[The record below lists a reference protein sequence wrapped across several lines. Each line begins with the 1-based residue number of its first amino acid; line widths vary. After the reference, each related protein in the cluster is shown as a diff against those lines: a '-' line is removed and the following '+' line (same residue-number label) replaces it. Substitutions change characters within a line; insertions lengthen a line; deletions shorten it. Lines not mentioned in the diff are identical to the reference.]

1 MTAHLDVNEPQ
12 YARAAAA
19 ILERHERNEP
29 EANITS
35 AVRDFLI
42 LTRLANAE
50 QMVEENPPSDGS
62 RRAVD
67 LTALDTFIEF
77 KRRIGTAASGEPD
90 PDNVRQLD
98 DYLAQSA
105 AQGRVR
111 MGILTDGKRWLLRW
125 PGAGDAR
132 LTRPYAFT
140 LDEPQ
145 GWLPLYEW
153 LRDSALVSLEDV
165 VPDREGIAEHFGP
178 DSPAYQRDIAA
189 LKALYAE
196 NAHLE
201 TIRVKRRLWYDLL
214 RTALGELAFSTE
226 GMERGEMPQTGMT
239 QPGMTQ
245 TGREYTEEM
254 DDLFVRHTYLGAVI
268 GMVVQASF
276 GIDIR
281 RLAETDPADLLQGR
295 ELYRAT
301 GLQGVLESDFF
312 AWPVEVGGNP
322 LLQTLARRVARFQW
336 ADAPPDTAAVLYETV
351 IPPDERRQLGEYYT
365 PAWLARVMVRELVDD
380 PLRQRVLDPA
390 CGSGTFVAEAVR
402 HFLEAAGDRQKQD
415 FRDYGISRIGH
426 AGSARQL
433 NPGHPDN
440 PANPASDSS
449 VNLDPKELLD
459 RLRNAV
465 TGIDVHPVAVHLAR
479 AAWTLAARP
488 AISAAHEAGF
498 DASLS
503 IPVYL
508 GDALQLRF
516 RTGDLFAENEI
527 AIEVR
532 DDANTELFFPVSL
545 VERAENFD
553 ALMGD
558 VSAYI
563 ETGEDALLAL
573 DDNHINDPAERRMIG
588 ETIKTM
594 QRLHDEGRDHIWA
607 YYTRNMVR
615 PVALSRAKVDVVI
628 GNPPWIN
635 YNQTA
640 DILRDELQNL
650 SRNRYG
656 IWSGGRYATHQ
667 DVAGLF
673 FARSVDLY
681 LKDGGVIGLVLPHSA
696 LQAGQHSKWRS
707 GVWRAGRRGPAIN
720 VDFTHQPAWDLERLE
735 PNTFFPV
742 PASVVFA
749 RKCTADAAGKPL
761 AGAVEQWRGRA
772 GADDVQ
778 RVSSWITDTG
788 VVGDSPYAA
797 RSRNGATI
805 FPRVLFFVNETEN
818 MAIVQAARTITVN
831 PRRGSQDKAPWKDL
845 DLTAITGQT
854 VERQHLFNVHLGETV
869 APYVT
874 LEPLKALLPLK
885 QGDHAIPAD
894 EHGPGGIRQGGL
906 ERRMRERWRT
916 VSRLWEDN
924 KAPANKMNLLA
935 QLDYMSK
942 LSSQLT
948 RQSNPDSGRVR
959 VLYNQSGAPTATLL
973 EDTTALVDYTLYQI
987 PCQDIREANYLLAII
1002 NSDVLYKSV
1011 ESLMPKGQFGARHLQ
1026 KHLWK
1031 LPIPEFDAGDV
1042 RHQAVAEAGVRVA
1055 SAANDRLSQLRREYG
1070 ERLTVTIVR
1079 RELRKWLRA
1088 SAEGAAVEGVVG
1100 RLLGGGAS

>member
-1 MTAHLDVNEPQ
+1 MVTHLDINDPQ

-19 ILERHERNEP
+19 ILERHERGEP

-42 LTRLANAE
+42 LIGLVKPD
-50 QMVEENPPSDGS
+50 QMAEENPPSDGS

-98 DYLAQSA
+98 DYLERSA

-111 MGILTDGKRWLLRW
+111 MGILTDGRRWLLRW
-125 PGAGDAR
+125 PGAGAPR

-140 LDEPQ
+140 LEKPD

-165 VPDREGIAEHFGP
+165 IPDREGIAEHFGP

-189 LKALYAE
+189 LKALYEA

-201 TIRVKRRLWYDLL
+201 TIRVKRQLWYDLL
-214 RTALGELAFSTE
+214 RTALGELAYTTE
-226 GMERGEMPQTGMT
+226 GMSDEAQARLAAVGIGA
-239 QPGMTQ
+239 
-245 TGREYTEEM
+245 EEM

-281 RLAETDPADLLQGR
+281 RLAETDPADLLHGR

-322 LLQTLARRVARFQW
+322 LLRTLARRVARFQW
-336 ADAPPDTAAVLYETV
+336 ADAPPDTAAILYETV

-380 PLRQRVLDPA
+380 PLHQRVLDPA
-390 CGSGTFVAEAVR
+390 CGSGTFVAEAVA
-402 HFLEAAGDRQKQD
+402 HFLEAAGDSQR
-415 FRDYGISRIGH
+415 
-426 AGSARQL
+426 
-433 NPGHPDN
+433 
-440 PANPASDSS
+440 
-449 VNLDPKELLD
+449 LDPIEVLN

-488 AISAAHEAGF
+488 AINAAHAAGF

-516 RTGDLFAENEI
+516 RTGDLFAESQI
-527 AIEVR
+527 AIQTR
-532 DDANTELFFPVSL
+532 DDDNTELTFPVSL

-558 VSAYI
+558 MSAYI
-563 ETGEDALLAL
+563 EAGEDPFLAL
-573 DDNHINDPAERRMIG
+573 DDNHIIDPAEREMIG

-656 IWSGGRYATHQ
+656 IWAGGRYATHQ

-681 LKDGGVIGLVLPHSA
+681 LKDEGVIGFVLPHSA

-720 VDFTHQPAWDLERLE
+720 VDFTHKPAWDLERLE

-742 PASVVFA
+742 PAAVVFA
-749 RKCTADAAGKPL
+749 RKRPTDAGGKPL
-761 AGAVEQWRGRA
+761 AGSVEQWLGQA
-772 GADDVQ
+772 GADDVV
-778 RVSSWITDTG
+778 RVPTGITDTG
-788 VVGDSPYAA
+788 VVGESPYAA

-818 MAIVQAARTITVN
+818 TAVVHAAPTVTVN
-831 PRRGSQDKAPWKDL
+831 PRRGAQDKAPWKDL
-845 DLTAITGQT
+845 DLTAITVQT
-854 VERQHLFNVHLGETV
+854 VERKHLFDVHLGETV

-885 QGDHAIPAD
+885 PGDDAVPTD
-894 EHGPGGIRQGGL
+894 TDGPGGIRVGGL
-906 ERRMRERWRT
+906 ERRMRGRWRT

-924 KAPANKMNLLA
+924 KSIGSKLNLTGN
-935 QLDYMSK
+935 LDYQSK
-942 LSSQLT
+942 LSSQLDW
-948 RQSNPDSGRVR
+948 QQNNEGRPLR
-959 VLYNQSGAPTATLL
+959 VIYTKAGQPTAAILH
-973 EDTTALVDYTLYQI
+973 D
-987 PCQDIREANYLLAII
+987 REAFVENVLFWVPCKHVQEAHYVAAII
-1002 NSDVLYKSV
+1002 NSETLYEAV
-1011 ESLMPKGQFGARHLQ
+1011 TPLMNKGQFGARDLH

-1031 LPIPEFDAGDV
+1031 LPIPEFDPAQKL
-1042 RHQAVAEAGVRVA
+1042 HAAIAEAG
-1055 SAANDRLSQLRREYG
+1055 AAAAAGAAKQLEALRAERG
-1070 ERLTVTIVR
+1070 ERLTVTIAR
-1079 RELRKWLRA
+1079 RELRAWLRG
-1088 SAEGAAVEGVVG
+1088 SAEGAAVEGLVG
-1100 RLLGGGAS
+1100 RLLGDDAL